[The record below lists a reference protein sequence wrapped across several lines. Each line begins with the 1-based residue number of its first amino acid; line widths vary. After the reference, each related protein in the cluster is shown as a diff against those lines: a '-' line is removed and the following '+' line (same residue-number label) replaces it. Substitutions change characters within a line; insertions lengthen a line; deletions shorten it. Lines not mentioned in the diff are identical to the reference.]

1 MTNLEAAAIYV
12 GINMLLLVFLA
23 FRVVSRRQ
31 SAKVSIGTG
40 GDATLEL
47 RTRVHGNATEYVPAM
62 LIGLVMAALIGLPVW
77 AIHVVGIAFTLG
89 RLMHAFGLGGTIMA
103 ARAGGTLLT
112 WIAIV
117 MTALALIYHAVV

>member
-1 MTNLEAAAIYV
+1 MTSIEAAAIYV
-12 GINMLLLVFLA
+12 GLNMLLLIYLA

-31 SAKVSIGTG
+31 SAEVSIGTG
-40 GDATLEL
+40 GDAVLEL

-62 LIGLVMAALIGLPVW
+62 LIGLVLAALMNAPVW
-77 AIHVVGIAFTLG
+77 VIHGLGVAFTLG

-112 WIAIV
+112 WISIV
-117 MTALALIYHAVV
+117 VTALALIHYAIV